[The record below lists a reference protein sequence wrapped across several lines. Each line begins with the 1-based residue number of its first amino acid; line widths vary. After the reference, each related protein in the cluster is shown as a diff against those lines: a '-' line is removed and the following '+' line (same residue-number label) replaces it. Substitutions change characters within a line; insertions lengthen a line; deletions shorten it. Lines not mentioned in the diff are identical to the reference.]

1 MKRLMVSTPTI
12 MLAGL
17 LAAQPAS
24 AIETDT
30 KQELT
35 ALTTIAVATAAA
47 GPVGFVLGSVGA
59 GWLVNE
65 VGQADA
71 LETTEAELAVVRTEL
86 VDTQRRLSS
95 TEQELAKVESG
106 LDDALRE
113 QAQFARLALEQLQL
127 EMLFRTNDSQLTQAG
142 QERLALLATFLQRNP
157 DLTVRI
163 AGYAD
168 PRGDVDAN
176 MALSRARAQRVAEQL
191 MLAGV
196 QGGRLTVTAHG
207 ESQSLAVEGDT
218 EGYALERRV
227 HIVLDQGAEQR
238 RVAEVM
244 LSGG

>member
-1 MKRLMVSTPTI
+1 M
-12 MLAGL
+12 
-17 LAAQPAS
+17 
-24 AIETDT
+24 
-30 KQELT
+30 
-35 ALTTIAVATAAA
+35 
-47 GPVGFVLGSVGA
+47 
-59 GWLVNE
+59 
-65 VGQADA
+65 
-71 LETTEAELAVVRTEL
+71 VVRTEL
-86 VDTQRRLSS
+86 VDTQRRLST
-95 TEQELAKVESG
+95 TEQELARVESG

-127 EMLFRTNDSQLTQAG
+127 EMLFRTNDSQLTEAG

-191 MLAGV
+191 ILAGV
-196 QGGRLTVTAHG
+196 QGSRLTVTAHG
-207 ESQSLAVEGDT
+207 ESQSLAAEGDT

-227 HIVLDQGAEQR
+227 HIVLDQGADQR